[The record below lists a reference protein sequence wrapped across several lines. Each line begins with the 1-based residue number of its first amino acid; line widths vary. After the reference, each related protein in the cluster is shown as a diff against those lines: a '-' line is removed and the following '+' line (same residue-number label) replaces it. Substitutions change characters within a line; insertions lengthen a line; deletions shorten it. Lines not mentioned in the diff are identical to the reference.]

1 MRAAL
6 RQEAPT
12 SQPAEA
18 EAAVR
23 RLDGK
28 VAIVTGGSSGIGRAS
43 ALRFA
48 EEGARVIIGDIRT
61 SPREGGESTHDLIGA
76 AGGDSAFVE
85 TDVTDETAVDRLI
98 QHALSRYAGLHIIM
112 TAAGNVGPTGDSL
125 NVDIRDVEK
134 HFELNVFGSFLCAQ
148 RALRHFRR
156 ARYGKVIM
164 VSSNFGTVGVA
175 RIAAYCAG
183 KAAVI
188 GFVQAL
194 ALEFGPLG
202 ININALCPGAT
213 RTAINEDTRADA
225 EIQQHW
231 QLMTP
236 LRMEGGAY
244 IAEPG
249 DQANAALFLASEE
262 SRFMTGACLIVDG
275 GWAAR

>member
-1 MRAAL
+1 MK
-6 RQEAPT
+6 
-12 SQPAEA
+12 
-18 EAAVR
+18 

-48 EEGARVIIGDIRT
+48 EEGARVVIADIRA
-61 SPREGGESTHDLIGA
+61 SPREGGESTHDLIKT
-76 AGGDSAFVE
+76 AGGEASFVE
-85 TDVTDETAVDRLI
+85 TDVTDKTAVDRLI
-98 QHALSRYAGLHIIM
+98 QRSLDRYNDIHIIM
-112 TAAGNVGPTGDSL
+112 TAAGNVGPRGDSL
-125 NVDIRDVEK
+125 DVDIHDLEK
-134 HFELNVFGSFLCAQ
+134 HFALNVFGSFLCAQ
-148 RALRHFRR
+148 QALRHFRR

-175 RIAAYCAG
+175 GIAAYCAG

-194 ALEFGPLG
+194 ALEFGPFG

-213 RTAINEDTRADA
+213 RTAINEDTRANA

-236 LRMEGGAY
+236 LRKEGGAY

>member
-1 MRAAL
+1 MK
-6 RQEAPT
+6 
-12 SQPAEA
+12 
-18 EAAVR
+18 

-48 EEGARVIIGDIRT
+48 KEGARVVICDIRA
-61 SPREGGESTHDLIGA
+61 SPREGGEPTHELVKST
-76 AGGDSAFVE
+76 GGEASFVE
-85 TDVTDETAVDRLI
+85 TDVTDRTAVERLI
-98 QHALSRYAGLHIIM
+98 HNTLNQYNDLHVIM

-125 NVDIRDVEK
+125 KVDIRDVEK
-134 HFELNVFGSFLCAQ
+134 HFALNVFGSFLCAQ
-148 RALRHFRR
+148 QALRHFRDK
-156 ARYGKVIM
+156 RYGKVIM

-188 GFVQAL
+188 GFVRAL
-194 ALEFGPLG
+194 ALEFGPFG

-225 EIQQHW
+225 ETQQHW

-236 LRMEGGAY
+236 LRMDRGAY
-244 IAEPG
+244 IAEPW

-275 GWAAR
+275 GWVAR